1 VDGSVQLVAHR
12 GFARE
17 APENTLAAVSHAADA
32 GANAVE
38 VDVRAAADGTPVVA
52 HDATVDR
59 VTGASGPVS
68 AFDPGALASMTV
80 LGSGEGVPTLAAVL
94 ARANDRGLAVN
105 VEVKEPGIAAAV
117 VDAVHESALPATAVW
132 ASSFDP
138 DALRRIADANE
149 TTDGPAVDTAVL
161 AASVRDQPVATAVD
175 CDCVAVHPQ
184 YRATIAGDL
193 VERAH
198 AAGLDVF
205 AWTLDSPW
213 VAAVV
218 ANAGVDGLIAD
229 VALEDCA
236 GPR

>member
-1 VDGSVQLVAHR
+1 MQLVAHR

-38 VDVRAAADGTPVVA
+38 VDVRAAADGTPVVV

-59 VTGASGPVS
+59 VTDATGAVAEYAPAELDSLS
-68 AFDPGALASMTV
+68 V
-80 LGSGEGVPTLAAVL
+80 LDSTEGVPTLAAVL
-94 ARANDRGLAVN
+94 ECAREHGLAVN
-105 VEVKEPGIAAAV
+105 VELKQPRVAAATVDV
-117 VDAVHESALPATAVW
+117 VHDSALPTTAVW
-132 ASSFDP
+132 ASSFDAE
-138 DALRRIADANE
+138 ALRRVADANAAA
-149 TTDGPAVDTAVL
+149 DGPAVDTAVL
-161 AASVRDQPVATAVD
+161 AASVRDSPVAIAVD
-175 CDCVAVHPQ
+175 LDCVAVHPQ

-198 AAGLDVF
+198 AAGLDVY

-218 ANAGVDGLIAD
+218 ANAGVDGLVAD

>member
-1 VDGSVQLVAHR
+1 MQLVAHR
-12 GFARE
+12 GFAAE
-17 APENTLAAVSHAADA
+17 APENTLAAVAHAADA

-59 VTGASGPVS
+59 VTDATGAVS
-68 AFDPGALASMTV
+68 AFDPDTLASMDV
-80 LGSGEGVPTLAAVL
+80 LGSGDGVPTLAAVL
-94 ARANDRGLAVN
+94 ERASDRGLAVN
-105 VEVKEPGIAAAV
+105 VEVKEPGVAAAT

-132 ASSFDP
+132 ASAFDVE
-138 DALRRIADANE
+138 ALRRVADANE
-149 TTDGPAVDTAVL
+149 ATGGPAVDTAVL
-161 AASVRDQPVATAVD
+161 AWTRREDPVATAVD
-175 CDCVAVHPQ
+175 CGCVAVHPQ

-198 AAGLDVF
+198 DAGLDVY
-205 AWTLDSPW
+205 AWTLDSPH
-213 VAAVV
+213 VARVV

-229 VALEDCA
+229 VALEDHA